1 MSGWKFEYQLRDNSL
16 GYTGRT
22 TMDNDRPLAE
32 RVARLEAALA
42 QLTARYERG
51 ATEPADPPGT
61 QCGEPSPYTHDKC
74 QEIKGHTHAHHAG
87 LLDAW
92 ERTPSEPQP
101 YRMTRPTSRDALV
114 IDGGKVW
121 RPVFGPDGM
130 WEADGGEIDWAVWET
145 FTDPH
150 PYQNCT
156 LTADDPEPPIGSV
169 VLDRDRGMWQRL
181 SLVWYLAGLDV
192 RRGWNGLRA
201 VGPVTLLYRGEA

>member
-1 MSGWKFEYQLRDNSL
+1 MSGWKFEYLLRDNSL

-121 RPVFGPDGM
+121 RPVLGPDGM
-130 WEADGGEIDWAVWET
+130 WKSDDDSDWVTWEVL
-145 FTDPH
+145 TDPE
-150 PYQNCT
+150 PFQNCH
-156 LTADDPEPPIGSV
+156 LTVDDPEPPVGSV
-169 VLDRDRGMWQRL
+169 VRAD
-181 SLVWYLAGLDV
+181 AGLV
-192 RRGWNGLRA
+192 SERGVERWNSPWHTNAPTTWDEVADGS
-201 VGPVTLLYRGEA
+201 VTLLYRGEA